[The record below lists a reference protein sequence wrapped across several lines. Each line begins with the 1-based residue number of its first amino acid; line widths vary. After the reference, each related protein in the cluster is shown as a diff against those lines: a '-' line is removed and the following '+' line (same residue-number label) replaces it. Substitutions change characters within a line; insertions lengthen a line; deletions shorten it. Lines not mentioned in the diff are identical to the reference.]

1 MRRSSGKKQSFG
13 QRPRRQVEIYFVLYL
28 AALLLLL
35 PNKREKAQDA
45 EPSLVY
51 EILRSRF
58 IIAPERSTLN
68 CQLLAVGDSV
78 RIIALDS
85 VNVVSSSGDVA
96 EVHYEFIIE
105 DETQGQTLA
114 ISTNSPNVGVFT
126 MREDAQ
132 RRLAEFSWRP
142 AVNEKRSRVL
152 NVTVVAT
159 AKPVVPPNITRPEIR
174 AQLERLLDE
183 QNRWDTARAEF
194 AINISFVNAG
204 RAIAL
209 SDIDID
215 SLINAVRAET
225 VASAATS
232 ATSPAFSPP
241 VFVTS
246 RSFVPPPPG
255 EFSLYAAA
263 ERVECLPFQQWENSI
278 RVYGMNLRQESRGDP
293 RAEILRTDRNDG
305 TGTVS
310 IAEVRN
316 DFIRLTGVA
325 PASGLMTI
333 RVAVTRS
340 GDGKQGTVD
349 FPVRVNPLGAPEFP
363 RKMYAGVN
371 YEFDPKLPFITG
383 QELRAT
389 LSLGGK
395 ERSIGLQ
402 GAKFTFVPEE
412 SDIGKTFTFE
422 RFIGG
427 RRVGEAYYIKVEE
440 FSSPE
445 ILEVFSQGAD
455 EFVRTRCYGVTGNTD
470 NRVTLEAKGNL
481 KVSERFGDRR
491 TEPPAT
497 TQLFKVSKAEPDK
510 PFSGSIRAIDAKGRA
525 SLVRFIDRKD

>member
-1 MRRSSGKKQSFG
+1 MRRSSGQKQSS
-13 QRPRRQVEIYFVLYL
+13 QLRPRRQVEIYFVLYL

-35 PNKREKAQDA
+35 PNKREKSQDA

-51 EILRSRF
+51 ELLRSRF

-85 VNVVSSSGDVA
+85 VNVVSSSGDVG
-96 EVHYEFIIE
+96 EVRYEFFIE

-159 AKPVVPPNITRPEIR
+159 AKPVVPPNISRPDVR
-174 AQLERLLDE
+174 AQLERLLAE
-183 QNRWDTARAEF
+183 ENRWDTARAEF

-204 RAIAL
+204 RALAL

-225 VASAATS
+225 FAATT
-232 ATSPAFSPP
+232 ATAPAFAPP

-255 EFSLYAAA
+255 EFSLYAVN

-278 RVYGMNLRQESRGDP
+278 RVYGMNLRQEGRGDP

-316 DFIRLTGVA
+316 DLVRLTGVA

-333 RVAVTRS
+333 RLAVTRS
-340 GDGKQGTVD
+340 GDGKQSTID
-349 FPVRVNPLGAPEFP
+349 FPVRVNPLAAPEFP
-363 RKMYAGVN
+363 RKMYAGVS

-395 ERSIGLQ
+395 ERSVGLQ
-402 GAKFTFVPEE
+402 GAKFTFVPDEN
-412 SDIGKTFTFE
+412 DIGKTFVFE

-427 RRVGEAYYIKVEE
+427 RRVGEAYYVKVEE

-455 EFVRTRCYGVTGNTD
+455 EFVRTRCYGVAGNAD

-497 TQLFKVSKAEPDK
+497 TQLFKISKAEPDK

-525 SLVRFIDRKD
+525 SLARFIDRKD